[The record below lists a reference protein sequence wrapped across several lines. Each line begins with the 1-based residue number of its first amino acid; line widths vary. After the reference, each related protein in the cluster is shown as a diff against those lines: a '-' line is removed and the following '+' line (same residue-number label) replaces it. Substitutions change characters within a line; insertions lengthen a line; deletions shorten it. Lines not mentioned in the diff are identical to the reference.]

1 MATDAAADGHEWQR
15 YRDYLHLLARLRLA
29 PHLRGKVDASDLV
42 QQTLMEAHQA
52 LGQFRGQ
59 SEAQRTAYLR
69 RILEHN
75 IADVIRRFHAAGRDV
90 GLERTLAQDS
100 SDGQG
105 AAAPAYD
112 STPSQ
117 HVQRDEELLRMAQAL
132 AQLPEDQRTA
142 VELKHLQ
149 GYSVAQIAEC
159 LGRSPTAVGGLL
171 RRGLQKLRTLM
182 KEKAE

>member
-1 MATDAAADGHEWQR
+1 MTGDAAAEINGWER
-15 YRDYLHLLARLRLA
+15 YREYLHLLARLRLA
-29 PHLRGKVDASDLV
+29 PQLRGKIDASDLV
-42 QQTLMEAHQA
+42 QQSLLEAHKAQD
-52 LGQFRGQ
+52 QFRGQ
-59 SEAQRTAYLR
+59 SDAERAAFLR

-75 IADVIRRFHAAGRDV
+75 VADALRRFTAAGRDV
-90 GLERTLAQDS
+90 ALERTLAESS
-100 SDGQG
+100 SDCQDR
-105 AAAPAYD
+105 AMPADD

-117 HVQRDEELLRMAQAL
+117 HLQRDEELLRMAQAL

-149 GYSVAQIAEC
+149 GYSVAQIAKC

-182 KEKAE
+182 KDEG